1 MLAGRRLAG
10 CTSRAMSGPL
20 LTLLAMPKPFD
31 GHIGIIQRNAITS
44 WTKLNP
50 RPKIFLFG
58 EEKGTA
64 EIAAELQ
71 IGHLRDIHRNEFGTP
86 LLNDLMQRAKGV
98 SNSPVLGYVNC
109 DIILLQQFQDAI
121 AAIHQNIS
129 QFLAIT
135 HRWEIDLR
143 KHLDFKTDRPLR
155 LELLPPG
162 IPGHHTAI
170 DAFVF
175 TRDVYSDVPAL
186 ALGRAWFDQW
196 LIKDALLHGTPV
208 VDITKVARAI
218 HQNHD
223 YAHIAGG
230 QRGAYG
236 GEEARRNLDIYGGLP
251 HAFTLLNATH
261 ELREDRSI
269 RPIHYRPQKYRV
281 QQWLWRTFVLRTA
294 PLRKRLGMQRSEKTI
309 QSPEP

>member
-1 MLAGRRLAG
+1 MLTLP
-10 CTSRAMSGPL
+10 MSSPL
-20 LTLLAMPKPFD
+20 LTLLAMPKAFE

-50 RPKIFLFG
+50 RPEIFLFG

-64 EIAAELQ
+64 EITEELQ

-86 LLNDLMQRAKGV
+86 LLSDLMQRAKEV
-98 SNSPVLGYVNC
+98 SKSPILGYVNC
-109 DIILLQQFQDAI
+109 DIILLQEFQDSI
-121 AAIHQNIS
+121 AAIHQQIA
-129 QFLAIT
+129 QFLAVT

-143 KHLDFKTDRPLR
+143 KNVDFSANGPVR
-155 LELLPPG
+155 LEFLPPG
-162 IPGHHTAI
+162 VPGHHTAI

-175 TRDVYSDVPAL
+175 TRDVYSEVPPL
-186 ALGRAWFDQW
+186 AIGRAWFDQW
-196 LIKDALLHGTPV
+196 LIKDTLLRGIPV
-208 VDITKVARAI
+208 VDITEVARAI

-236 GEEARRNLDIYGGLP
+236 GEEARRNLDIYGGVP

-269 RPIHYRPQKYRV
+269 RPIRYRAEKYRI
-281 QQWLWRTFVLRTA
+281 QQWLWRTFVQRTA
-294 PLRKRLGMQRSEKTI
+294 PLRRRLGLQRSKKKI
-309 QSPEP
+309 QS

>member
-1 MLAGRRLAG
+1 
-10 CTSRAMSGPL
+10 MSGPL

-31 GHIGIIQRNAITS
+31 GHIGIIQRNAIIS

-50 RPKIFLFG
+50 RPEIFLFG

-64 EIAAELQ
+64 EITEELQ

-86 LLNDLMQRAKGV
+86 LLSDLMQRAKEV
-98 SNSPVLGYVNC
+98 SKSPILGYVNC
-109 DIILLQQFQDAI
+109 DIILLQEFQASI
-121 AAIHQNIS
+121 ASIHQQIA
-129 QFLAIT
+129 QFLAVT

-143 KHLDFKTDRPLR
+143 KNLDFAANGPVR

-162 IPGHHTAI
+162 VPGHHTAI

-175 TRDVYSDVPAL
+175 TRDVYSEVPPL
-186 ALGRAWFDQW
+186 AIGRAWFDQW
-196 LIKDALLHGTPV
+196 LIKDALLRGIPV
-208 VDITKVARAI
+208 VDITEVARAI

-223 YAHIAGG
+223 YAHIARG

-236 GEEARRNLDIYGGLP
+236 GEEARRNLDIYGGVP

-269 RPIHYRPQKYRV
+269 RPIRYRAEKYRI
-281 QQWLWRTFVLRTA
+281 QQWLWRTFVQRTA
-294 PLRKRLGMQRSEKTI
+294 PLRRRLGLQRAKKTV
-309 QSPEP
+309 

>member
-1 MLAGRRLAG
+1 MAGQRLAG
-10 CTSRAMSGPL
+10 CTTRAMSGPL

-44 WTKLNP
+44 WTRLNP
-50 RPKIFLFG
+50 RPEIFLFG

-86 LLNDLMQRAKGV
+86 LLNDLLQRAKAL
-98 SNSPVLGYVNC
+98 SNSLVLGYVNC
-109 DIILLQQFQDAI
+109 DIILLQEFQDAI
-121 AAIHQNIS
+121 ATIHEQIPT
-129 QFLAIT
+129 FLAVT

-143 KHLDFKTDRPLR
+143 KALDFKTEQRLR

-162 IPGHHTAI
+162 VPGHHTAI

-175 TRDVYSDVPAL
+175 TRNIYSDVPAL
-186 ALGRAWFDQW
+186 TLGRAWFDQW

-223 YAHIAGG
+223 YGHIAGG

-236 GEEARRNLDIYGGLP
+236 GEEARRNLDIYGGVP

-261 ELREDRSI
+261 ELGADLTISRVR
-269 RPIHYRPQKYRV
+269 YRPQIYRV
-281 QQWLWRTFVLRTA
+281 RQWLWRNFVQRTA
-294 PLRKRLGMQRSEKTI
+294 PWRKRVGLSRSNRA
-309 QSPEP
+309 

>member
-1 MLAGRRLAG
+1 
-10 CTSRAMSGPL
+10 MSSPL

-50 RPKIFLFG
+50 RPEIFLCG

-86 LLNDLMQRAKGV
+86 LLNDLMQRAKAV
-98 SNSPVLGYVNC
+98 SSSRVLGYVNC
-109 DIILLQQFQDAI
+109 DIILLQEFQHSI
-121 AAIHQNIS
+121 AAIQQKMS

-135 HRWEIDLR
+135 HQWEIDLR
-143 KHLDFKTDRPLR
+143 KSLDFKTDQPLR
-155 LELLPPG
+155 LELLPSG
-162 IPGHHTAI
+162 VPGHHTAI

-218 HQNHD
+218 HQNHE
-223 YAHIAGG
+223 YGHIAGG

-236 GEEARRNLDIYGGLP
+236 GEEAQRNLDIYGGVP

-269 RPIHYRPQKYRV
+269 RPIYYRPQKYRV
-281 QQWLWRTFVLRTA
+281 QQWLWRTLVQRTA
-294 PLRKRLGMQRSEKTI
+294 PWRKRLGWQRSKKKK
-309 QSPEP
+309 

>member
-1 MLAGRRLAG
+1 
-10 CTSRAMSGPL
+10 MSGLL
-20 LTLLAMPKPFD
+20 LTLFAMPKPFD

-50 RPKIFLFG
+50 RPEIFLFG

-64 EIAAELQ
+64 EIAAELH
-71 IGHLRDIHRNEFGTP
+71 IGHLRGIHRNELVPP
-86 LLNDLMQRAKGV
+86 LLSHLRQRAKAV

-109 DIILLQQFQDAI
+109 DIILLQEFQDAI
-121 AAIHQNIS
+121 AAIHEQIPE
-129 QFLAIT
+129 FLAVT

-143 KHLDFKTDRPLR
+143 KYLDFKTERRLR
-155 LELLPPG
+155 AELLPSG
-162 IPGHHTAI
+162 VPGHHTAI

-175 TRDVYSDVPAL
+175 TRDIYSDVPPL
-186 ALGRAWFDQW
+186 TLGRAWFDQW

-223 YAHIAGG
+223 YGHIAGG

-236 GEEARRNLDIYGGLP
+236 GEEAQRNLNIYGGVP

-269 RPIHYRPQKYRV
+269 RPIHYRPQKYLV
-281 QQWLWRTFVLRTA
+281 Q
-294 PLRKRLGMQRSEKTI
+294 
-309 QSPEP
+309 

>member
-1 MLAGRRLAG
+1 
-10 CTSRAMSGPL
+10 MSGSL

-44 WTKLNP
+44 WTKLKP
-50 RPKIFLFG
+50 RPDIFLFG
-58 EEKGTA
+58 EEYGTA

-71 IGHLRDIHRNEFGTP
+71 IGHLRDIRRNEFGTP
-86 LLNDLMQRAKGV
+86 LLSDLIQRAKEV
-98 SNSPVLGYVNC
+98 SKTPMLGYVNC
-109 DIILLQQFQDAI
+109 DIILLQEFQDSI
-121 AAIHQNIS
+121 GTVHEQMT
-129 QFLAIT
+129 QFLAVT

-143 KHLDFKTDRPLR
+143 KNLDFNADRPLHI
-155 LELLPPG
+155 ELLPPG
-162 IPGHHTAI
+162 VAGHHTAI
-170 DAFVF
+170 DVFVF
-175 TRDVYSDVPAL
+175 TRDVYSEVPAL

-236 GEEARRNLDIYGGLP
+236 GEEARRNLDIYGGER
-251 HAFTLLNATH
+251 HAFTLLNASH
-261 ELREDRSI
+261 ELRSDQSI
-269 RPIHYRPQKYRV
+269 RPIHYRPQKYRI
-281 QQWLWRTFVLRTA
+281 QQWLWRTFVQRTA
-294 PLRKRLGMQRSEKTI
+294 PLRKRLGMQRSKKQI
-309 QSPEP
+309 